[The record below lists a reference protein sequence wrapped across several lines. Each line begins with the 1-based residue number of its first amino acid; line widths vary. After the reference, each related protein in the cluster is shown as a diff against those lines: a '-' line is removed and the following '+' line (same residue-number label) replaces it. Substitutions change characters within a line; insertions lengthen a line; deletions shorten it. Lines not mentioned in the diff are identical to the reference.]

1 MKKIDLISVKEI
13 LEKKVIDNKGTLVGV
28 IKDIELSLT
37 GQINASI
44 ETKTGDLIEVP
55 FSDISSVMDFV
66 LLKETAKDIIKRKKQ
81 TKKDV
86 SKKIIV
92 CDKCGVK
99 APGIAKFCPKC
110 GNKIKNI

>member
-1 MKKIDLISVKEI
+1 MKKIDPISVKEI
-13 LEKKVIDNKGTLVGV
+13 FEKKVIDNKGTLIGV
-28 IKDIELSLT
+28 IKDIELSLA

-44 ETKTGDLIEVP
+44 ETKTGDLIEIP

-66 LLKETAKDIIKRKKQ
+66 LLKETVKIISKRKNQ
-81 TKKDV
+81 SKKDV

-92 CDKCGVK
+92 CNKCGIK

>member
-1 MKKIDLISVKEI
+1 MKKIDPISVKEI
-13 LEKKVIDNKGTLVGV
+13 LEKKVIDNKGTLIGV
-28 IKDIELSLT
+28 IKDIELSLA

-44 ETKTGDLIEVP
+44 VTKTGDLIEIP

-66 LLKETAKDIIKRKKQ
+66 LLKETDKIIRRKSQ
-81 TKKDV
+81 SKKDG

-92 CDKCGVK
+92 CNKCGIK

>member
-1 MKKIDLISVKEI
+1 MKKIDPISVKEI
-13 LEKKVIDNKGTLVGV
+13 LEKKVIDNNGTLIGV
-28 IKDIELSLT
+28 IKDIELSLA
-37 GQINASI
+37 GQINVSI
-44 ETKTGDLIEVP
+44 ETKTGDLIEIP

-66 LLKETAKDIIKRKKQ
+66 LLKETAKIINKRKSQ
-81 TKKDV
+81 SKKDV

-92 CDKCGVK
+92 CNKCGIK